1 MEIRAAQLTA
11 LTLEGLGDATSRV
24 EPFLN
29 ALETLTI
36 TGTAPVSSHESYLYG
51 YGLSSYI
58 SNLKEIDASGNSGG
72 VTILT
77 HSKLLE
83 TVVGGTGDDTFA
95 FVGEI
100 TGDIE
105 LTGGAGADTF
115 DFSDGA
121 LATGKVATITDFEV
135 GNGGEVLKLGS
146 SLVGTS
152 NEISDNNVRVST
164 DSGVLNIITYS
175 DFSDVDFDLHDAADV
190 AALLSD
196 QSVQDDGNNSGNASV
211 ILLSDGKDAFAYVF
225 ISDGDGVI
233 ESTELTQ
240 LAVFE
245 GVSDPGSVTDYN
257 MGI

>member
-36 TGTAPVSSHESYLYG
+36 TGTAPVSSQEPDRYG
-51 YGLSSYI
+51 YV

-83 TVVGGTGDDTFA
+83 TVVGGTGVDTFA

-135 GNGGEVLKLGS
+135 GNGGDVLKLGS

-164 DSGVLNIITYS
+164 DSGVLNIITYP
-175 DFSDVDFDLHDAADV
+175 DFSDVALDLHDAEAV
-190 AALLSD
+190 ALQLAN
-196 QSVQDDGNNSGNASV
+196 QSVSVDASNSGTESV
-211 ILLSDGKDAFAYVF
+211 ILLSDGEDASAYVF
-225 ISDGDGVI
+225 ISDGDRDI

-245 GVSDPGSVTDYN
+245 GVSDLGSVTDYD